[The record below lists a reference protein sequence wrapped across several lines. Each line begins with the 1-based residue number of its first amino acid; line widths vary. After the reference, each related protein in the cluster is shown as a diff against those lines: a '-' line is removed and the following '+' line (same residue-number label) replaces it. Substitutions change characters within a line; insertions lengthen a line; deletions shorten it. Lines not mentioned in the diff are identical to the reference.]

1 MASNLIKTLVLKYDY
16 GYDVFAFDAK
26 ANELL
31 YYPNLTT
38 FLNKMCH
45 GHIDSYEV
53 HTLCGDDL
61 ILGDIERPAYERLW
75 HTIPDSMPQEI
86 EDFFICYSSDLAYE
100 GLVLDE

>member
-1 MASNLIKTLVLKYDY
+1 MASDFIKTLVLKYDY

-38 FLNKMCH
+38 FLNKMCY

-53 HTLCGDDL
+53 HTLCEDYL
-61 ILGDIERPAYERLW
+61 VLGDVERSAYKRL
-75 HTIPDSMPQEI
+75 HCIIPNSTPQEI
-86 EDFFICYSSDLAYE
+86 EDFFVCYSSDLAYE
-100 GLVLDE
+100 GLVIDE